1 MGQKTPNGL
10 STHFW
15 GVPSGYNDN
24 GNYYNR
30 KRTTGNRDY
39 IAETRASRDLP
50 WKVFA
55 FANDE
60 AELLTNQL
68 VYLLG
73 EECKIEDT
81 SWIKPGWVTFDWWS
95 RRGIY
100 GVDFKAGVNTETAKY
115 MIDFAH
121 EFGIRY
127 FLFDDGWTF
136 KEDLTRAVPGLDIAE
151 VVRYADSKGVDVM
164 LWVTYALFDPDGG
177 HWSNFRMGYQRS

>member
-1 MGQKTPNGL
+1 MWVKTPNGL

-68 VYLLG
+68 VYLLW
-73 EECKIEDT
+73 EECNIVDT
-81 SWIKPGWVTFDWWS
+81 
-95 RRGIY
+95 
-100 GVDFKAGVNTETAKY
+100 
-115 MIDFAH
+115 
-121 EFGIRY
+121 
-127 FLFDDGWTF
+127 
-136 KEDLTRAVPGLDIAE
+136 
-151 VVRYADSKGVDVM
+151 
-164 LWVTYALFDPDGG
+164 
-177 HWSNFRMGYQRS
+177 